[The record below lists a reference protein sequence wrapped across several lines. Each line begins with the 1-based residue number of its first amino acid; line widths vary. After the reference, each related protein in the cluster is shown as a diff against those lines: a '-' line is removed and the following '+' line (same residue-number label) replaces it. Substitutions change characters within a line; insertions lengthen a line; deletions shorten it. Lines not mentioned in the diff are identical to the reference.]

1 MTRGLRWAPASILLV
16 GVLMIASFGEQRVM
30 PLRVPLTSAVPVNLA
45 GFRGFDVP
53 LSPGELSVAGVSNY
67 LLRTYSVSVPGA
79 RRVREAFS
87 VYIGYYEQQSQGRTI
102 HSPRNCLPGAGWEPL
117 TSAPVEI
124 QTPQGAVTVNRYLL
138 QRGKQ
143 RALVLY
149 WYQGRGRVAHNEYL
163 VKRDLLRDS
172 ALNGRSEEAL
182 VRVMVPI
189 ERDDDGAF
197 RLASQVASVLI
208 PAAGNALP
216 L

>member
-1 MTRGLRWAPASILLV
+1 MTRGMRWAPASILLA
-16 GVLMIASFGEQRVM
+16 GVLLIAGFDEQRVM
-30 PLRVPLTSAVPVNLA
+30 PLREPLDSAVPLYIA
-45 GFRGFDVP
+45 GFRGFNMP
-53 LSPGELSVAGVSNY
+53 LSPGERNVAGVSSY
-67 LLRTYSVSVPGA
+67 LLRTYSLPGT

-87 VYIGYYEQQSQGRTI
+87 VYIGYYEQQSQGKTI

-117 TSAPVEI
+117 TSYPVKI
-124 QTPQGAVTVNRYLL
+124 QTPQGTVTVNRYLL
-138 QRGKQ
+138 QRGEQ

-172 ALNGRSEEAL
+172 ALSGRSEEAL

-189 ERDDDGAF
+189 ERDDDRAF
-197 RLASQVASVLI
+197 RLASQVASLLI